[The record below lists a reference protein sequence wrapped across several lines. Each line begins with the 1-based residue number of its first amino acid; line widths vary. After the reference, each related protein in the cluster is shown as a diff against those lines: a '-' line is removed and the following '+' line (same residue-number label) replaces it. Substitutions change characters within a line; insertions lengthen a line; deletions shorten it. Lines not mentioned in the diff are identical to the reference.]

1 MGSLTTLLGF
11 GRVRFPF
18 TFMGLMA
25 IGIGLWVVAYLAAH
39 RGLDQT
45 SEALAGATAAVCFGF
60 GAYVL
65 IRRVRRGPQH

>member
-1 MGSLTTLLGF
+1 
-11 GRVRFPF
+11 VRFPF

-25 IGIGLWVVAYLAAH
+25 LGIGLWVGFYLAGH
-39 RGLDQT
+39 PGLDAF
-45 SEALAGATAAVCFGF
+45 SKGVAVVTAVILVAF